1 MITLIDMHGIKITMP
16 TDGVNTFR
24 HASTNEGQEFG
35 VVVESLQR
43 PDSFALLHGDLIL
56 GKEMKGMNFQRKNH
70 YLCKS
75 DKLRVRIWYRENM
88 ETLKTQK
95 EGRGV
100 CRANIMV
107 LMDTTIFMS
116 SYTGKIRND
125 MMSVTNIQ

>member
-1 MITLIDMHGIKITMP
+1 
-16 TDGVNTFR
+16 
-24 HASTNEGQEFG
+24 
-35 VVVESLQR
+35 
-43 PDSFALLHGDLIL
+43 
-56 GKEMKGMNFQRKNH
+56 MKWMNFQRKNH

-75 DKLRVRIWYRENM
+75 DKLRVRIWYGENM

-125 MMSVTNIQ
+125 MMSVTNI